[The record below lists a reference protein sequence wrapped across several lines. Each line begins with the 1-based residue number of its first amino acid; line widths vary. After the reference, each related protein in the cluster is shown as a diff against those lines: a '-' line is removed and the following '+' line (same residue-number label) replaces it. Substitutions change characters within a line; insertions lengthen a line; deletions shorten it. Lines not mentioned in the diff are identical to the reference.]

1 MEYFRDSDERKK
13 TMKMHY
19 RENHSQGMFEI
30 IVNDARL
37 QGTGILNGGNA
48 TINTIV
54 YNPGVEQTVT
64 IDNIPYTMP
73 EKCIV
78 PLVANQYFKFEQP
91 ENLIAWQFNREFYC
105 IADHDAEVG
114 CVGFLFYGIHHPLFI
129 HLSVED
135 QDSIAVIQNLC
146 TEDMEIKDRMQ
157 GEMLRTLL
165 KRLIIRLTRM
175 AKKQTEFYQQFSDE
189 KLDAV
194 RMFNLL
200 VETHFR
206 QEHEVQF
213 YARTLKKSP
222 KTLTNLFRVL
232 NHPSPS
238 RLIQRRIIL
247 EAKRYLHYT
256 EKSAKE
262 IAYALGF
269 SSPAHFSRFFKLH
282 SGSNISMFR
291 EIDV

>member
-1 MEYFRDSDERKK
+1 
-13 TMKMHY
+13 MKMHY

-37 QGTGILNGGNA
+37 RGTGILNGGNA

-222 KTLTNLFRVL
+222 KTLTNLFGVL

-282 SGSNISMFR
+282 SGSNVSMFR